1 MKLLIKLTLI
11 ILCFCNSA
19 IYGQDN
25 KDGNCFS
32 NLFIDRPL
40 LKKDSLALI
49 SNKVSKIK
57 LYESISSD
65 SIPTKKMLG
74 EWNIIIENNKIKSI
88 EWKAFYDSLFRVH
101 NYSYVLLGCYP
112 LIKREFF
119 KKKIVDIIGQKNYD
133 GTISQFK
140 LTHLLNK
147 FGQIYLTKNK
157 AEGKLYED
165 RYIAFSKIE
174 YRYDGDFLI
183 EMAYYS
189 DFLFSEENSLYS
201 RLYFE
206 YYK

>member
-11 ILCFCNSA
+11 ILCFCNSV

-25 KDGNCFS
+25 KNNSCFT
-32 NLFIDRPL
+32 NLFIDCPL
-40 LKKDSLALI
+40 LKNDSLAII

-65 SIPTKKMLG
+65 SIPTKNLIG
-74 EWNIIIENNKIKSI
+74 EWSVIIKNNKIQSI
-88 EWKAFYDSLFRVH
+88 VWKTLYDFK

-119 KKKIVDIIGQKNYD
+119 KKKIVDIVGKKHYD
-133 GTISQFK
+133 GSSSQFK
-140 LTHLLNK
+140 LTHFFNE
-147 FGQIYLTKNK
+147 FGQIYLTKNQ
-157 AEGKLYED
+157 AEGKLFED
-165 RYIAFSKIE
+165 RYLAFYKIE

-183 EMAYYS
+183 EMAYYD
-189 DFLFSEENSLYS
+189 DFFFSKKNSLYS
-201 RLYFE
+201 RLFFE